1 MSKTLLAIILIA
13 LGGVLLYLGNQRK
26 DSLAGHAESASQAVA
41 SSVDGKSRV
50 SDATLYFV
58 GGGAL
63 ILAGLVVVMR
73 RSA

>member
-1 MSKTLLAIILIA
+1 MSKTLLAVILIA

-26 DSLAGHAESASQAVA
+26 ESFAGHAESAGQSVA
-41 SSVDGKSRV
+41 TTVDGKARV